1 MRFLSLLFLLVLLT
15 ACGQTKL
22 EPLPA
27 NAVILAYGD
36 SLTFGTGA
44 SAGEDYPT
52 QLSRLIAHPVVNAGV
67 PGETTAQGLQRL
79 NETLDELKPKLVL
92 LGLGGNDF
100 LQRLP
105 PEETKANLA
114 AMLSELKRRNIPV
127 VLLAVPSLAIPPKP
141 HPLFAEVAEQADV
154 VLAEE
159 EWFDILRKGSLK
171 SDAVHPN
178 AAGYAQFAAMM
189 AEFLKERGAIRD

>member
-1 MRFLSLLFLLVLLT
+1 MRFLSLLFLIALLS
-15 ACGQTKL
+15 ACGQAKL

-44 SAGEDYPT
+44 AAGEDYPA
-52 QLSRLIAHPVVNAGV
+52 QLSRLIAHPVINAGV
-67 PGETTAQGLQRL
+67 PGEMTAQGLQRL
-79 NETLDELKPKLVL
+79 NETLDEVKPKLVL

-105 PEETKANLA
+105 AEEVKANLA
-114 AMLSELKRRNIPV
+114 AMLSELKQRQISV
-127 VLLAVPSLAIPPKP
+127 VLLAVPSMSIPPKP
-141 HPLFAEVAEQADV
+141 HPLFAELAAQADV
-154 VLAEE
+154 VLAED
-159 EWFDILRKGSLK
+159 EWFDILRKASLK

-178 AAGYAQFAAMM
+178 AAGYAQFAAAM
-189 AEFLKERGAIRD
+189 AELLKEHGAIRD